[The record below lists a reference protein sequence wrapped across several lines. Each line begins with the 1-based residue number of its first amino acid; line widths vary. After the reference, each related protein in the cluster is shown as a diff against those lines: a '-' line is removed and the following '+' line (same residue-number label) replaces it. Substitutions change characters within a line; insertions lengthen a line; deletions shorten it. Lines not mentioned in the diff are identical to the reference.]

1 MPLLGNGEYR
11 EPLPFSETLTD
22 SKELGLRTLLP
33 RKQSQHSA
41 TARIAMNN
49 MSNPAGDGANT
60 PEEGCQAQKE
70 PDQSSKSPSLYG
82 LDGNLAA
89 PSSSIRG
96 GLSNGVALT
105 DTPLTTA
112 PNSPT
117 M

>member
-11 EPLPFSETLTD
+11 EPLA
-22 SKELGLRTLLP
+22 LGEGTRDPKAPGARTIP
-33 RKQSQHSA
+33 QRKQSQHSA

-49 MSNPAGDGANT
+49 ISAPGGDGVRPSEEANT
-60 PEEGCQAQKE
+60 LKKEVDQKLATLQDSE
-70 PDQSSKSPSLYG
+70 S
-82 LDGNLAA
+82 NLAA
-89 PSSSIRG
+89 HFEQVRAMPSD
-96 GLSNGVALT
+96 GVALT